1 MHSPK
6 MRQISPERSSLN
18 DIEDKREIIIRNIP
32 ESISTDTVELIF
44 LPFNQLGEPLIAS
57 HRGFR
62 YLQAHIAVVYLE
74 DAEDAV
80 ERLNGKV
87 IDGHTLEV
95 DFERPKDSIQPQCPL
110 SVKLKAK
117 PIFHPDPPKADED
130 GKSLIVTNI
139 DPKIGENELKL
150 IFLAFKVV
158 NSSIVADQGDE
169 ANRYGIVNFESE
181 DEAQKAITCFM
192 GKMYNRLAAS
202 AFNLAYSKKGELLSK
217 SFCYIKDSKNH
228 AFITYLSL
236 EDAEAIVNVPSG
248 KRRFVSFTLEFEW
261 DK

>member
-6 MRQISPERSSLN
+6 MRQFSPEISTLN
-18 DIEDKREIIIRNIP
+18 GIEDKREIIVRNIP
-32 ESISTDTVELIF
+32 KSITENMVELIF
-44 LPFNQLGEPLIAS
+44 LPFNQLGKPWIAQ

-62 YLQAHIAVVYLE
+62 YLQAHITVFYLE

-95 DFERPKDSIQPQCPL
+95 GFDWPKDTIQRPGPTRE
-110 SVKLKAK
+110 LKVK

-150 IFLAFKVV
+150 IFLA
-158 NSSIVADQGDE
+158 
-169 ANRYGIVNFESE
+169 
-181 DEAQKAITCFM
+181 
-192 GKMYNRLAAS
+192 
-202 AFNLAYSKKGELLSK
+202 
-217 SFCYIKDSKNH
+217 
-228 AFITYLSL
+228 
-236 EDAEAIVNVPSG
+236 
-248 KRRFVSFTLEFEW
+248 
-261 DK
+261 